1 VLIGYS
7 GRPLF
12 FIIRLSGNLHRVP
25 GCFFHG
31 AINVFEGFVE
41 AAGRNPAAFNKF
53 NNDFFGSSQYLFVD
67 GRHITAPLPRKLLSK
82 QIYNE
87 SGLLLKIQ
95 TGVKAIGLYSP
106 GNFEVDSKFQASI
119 GHNRRRTIGTNVL
132 IDILL

>member
-1 VLIGYS
+1 MVEWWVQRLK
-7 GRPLF
+7 GRSRF
-12 FIIRLSGNLHRVP
+12 SFIRLLGNLHRTLR
-25 GCFFHG
+25 CFFHG

-67 GRHITAPLPRKLLSK
+67 GRHITAPLTRKLLSR

-95 TGVKAIGLYSP
+95 TGVKAFGPYSQ
-106 GNFEVDSKFQASI
+106 GNVEVDSKFQASI
-119 GHNRRRTIGTNVL
+119 GHNCRRTIGL
-132 IDILL
+132 KF